1 MKSNGIN
8 NSKLKPLYTASV
20 HSINLSGYKIGIK
33 LDKYQNNYLIKI
45 VNVYIV
51 FELAAWPKNPT
62 DNFKF
67 KNCLFG
73 ATNIVIQSDKE
84 KYLYGL

>member
-1 MKSNGIN
+1 MKSDGIN
-8 NSKLKPLYTASV
+8 NSKLKPLYTAPV

-33 LDKYQNNYLIKI
+33 RDKYQNNYLIKI

-62 DNFKF
+62 NNFKF
-67 KNCLFG
+67 KNCK
-73 ATNIVIQSDKE
+73 I
-84 KYLYGL
+84 